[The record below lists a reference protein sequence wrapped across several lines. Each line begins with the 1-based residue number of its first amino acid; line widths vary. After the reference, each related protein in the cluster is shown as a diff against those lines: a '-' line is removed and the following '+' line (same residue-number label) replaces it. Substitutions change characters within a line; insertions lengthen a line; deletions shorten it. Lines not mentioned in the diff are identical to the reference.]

1 MSIPEVYQ
9 ELVTAIRDGHVDR
22 GVSAAQSLIASDHT
36 VTEIFNLA
44 IIPCLTDIGE
54 RFSRLEL
61 YLPEMIL
68 AADVVKA
75 IYKELENSIQGA
87 GSIDR
92 TGKVV
97 IGTSYGDMH
106 DLGKNIV
113 VSMLEVNGFEA
124 YDLGVNVP
132 AQDFIKKAREIDA
145 DIIAISCLLTT
156 SIPYMADT
164 VEMIKGSEVDRERF
178 KILIGGGPV
187 TLGTAKEIG
196 ADAYGEDAA
205 DAVVQCRRLLGK
217 D

>member
-178 KILIGGGPV
+178 KILIGGVPV
-187 TLGTAKEIG
+187 T
-196 ADAYGEDAA
+196 
-205 DAVVQCRRLLGK
+205 
-217 D
+217 